1 MICIYE
7 EQVYTNG
14 SEDIRRVV
22 IHADTTPQTKPLN
35 GVNVEGL
42 ADAAKIAP
50 ASLMHCVDTGKNW
63 FMNESMTEWL
73 EDGGSNT

>member
-22 IHADTTPQTKPLN
+22 IHADTTPSTKPLN
-35 GVNVEGL
+35 GVGVDGL

-63 FMNESMTEWL
+63 YMNESMTAWL
-73 EDGGSNT
+73 EDGANA